1 MNQAFTAIGWEDFAN
16 IVELGSHL
24 LTMEFLFSFVVE
36 ETSTKTKVYFWFFN
50 EQFEMTLKEFII
62 TLGFHKR
69 CMLDPS
75 SLAKKHRYDQN
86 SWWGT
91 ISNEPVS
98 SKNNIVSIHNPTL
111 RFLAKWLA
119 MFMHPHADLRLCS
132 LPELQYLYAMAKQ
145 LRCSPVRSMLSHWQK
160 MISGK
165 SPIVSVLPSGSLR
178 GIPRRVVVSRDSPR
192 SKRDGG
198 ARNTRI

>member
-36 ETSTKTKVYFWFFN
+36 ETSTETKVYFWFFN
-50 EQFEMTLKEFII
+50 EQFEMTLKEFSI

-69 CMLDPS
+69 CMLDPNT
-75 SLAKKHRYDQN
+75 LAKKHHYDRN
-86 SWWGT
+86 SWWSA

-98 SKNNIVSIHNPTL
+98 SKNSIVSVHNPTL

-119 MFMHPHADLRLCS
+119 MVVHPCADLCLCS
-132 LPELQYLYAMAKQ
+132 LPEL
-145 LRCSPVRSMLSHWQK
+145 
-160 MISGK
+160 
-165 SPIVSVLPSGSLR
+165 
-178 GIPRRVVVSRDSPR
+178 
-192 SKRDGG
+192 
-198 ARNTRI
+198 